1 MEQKQPVKR
10 KRRWGDRYDGRRLR
24 SLDAFSRVSPY
35 IMVTRNTSS
44 NHFMDTIDIDEIE
57 RYIRHKR
64 NDDGLVGFGIMHVL
78 IAAYVRSLSQKPAVN
93 RFIAGQKIYARNS
106 VQINLTVKR
115 EMRSDA
121 LETVI
126 KISPELDAT
135 ATEVYELI
143 KKEIDLSKNNN
154 QSDFDKTA
162 KILDYIPGLLLKF
175 AVWFLK
181 TLDYFGLLPKKL
193 EKLSPFHGS
202 MFITSMGSLGVPPIF
217 HHLYDFGNV
226 PVLCSF
232 GAKQKRNEL
241 QADGSIIERR
251 YITVM
256 WVMDERIC
264 DGFYYS
270 TAMKYIKGVL
280 RNPFVLDERP
290 EQIIEDVD

>member
-1 MEQKQPVKR
+1 MEQKQPVTR

-226 PVLCSF
+226 PVFCSF

>member
-93 RFIAGQKIYARNS
+93 RFIAGQKIYACNS

-202 MFITSMGSLGVPPIF
+202 MFITSMGSLGVPPVF
-217 HHLYDFGNV
+217 HHLYDFGNI
-226 PVLCSF
+226 PVFCSF

-241 QADGSIIERR
+241 QADGSVIERR

-270 TAMKYIKGVL
+270 SAMKYIKGVL

>member
-202 MFITSMGSLGVPPIF
+202 MFITSMGSLGVLPIF

-226 PVLCSF
+226 PVFCSF

>member
-1 MEQKQPVKR
+1 
-10 KRRWGDRYDGRRLR
+10 
-24 SLDAFSRVSPY
+24 
-35 IMVTRNTSS
+35 
-44 NHFMDTIDIDEIE
+44 
-57 RYIRHKR
+57 
-64 NDDGLVGFGIMHVL
+64 
-78 IAAYVRSLSQKPAVN
+78 
-93 RFIAGQKIYARNS
+93 
-106 VQINLTVKR
+106 
-115 EMRSDA
+115 MRSDA

-202 MFITSMGSLGVPPIF
+202 MFITSMGSLGVPPVF
-217 HHLYDFGNV
+217 HHLYDFGNI
-226 PVLCSF
+226 PVFCSF

-241 QADGSIIERR
+241 QADGSVIERR

-270 TAMKYIKGVL
+270 SAMKYIKGVL

>member
-1 MEQKQPVKR
+1 
-10 KRRWGDRYDGRRLR
+10 
-24 SLDAFSRVSPY
+24 
-35 IMVTRNTSS
+35 MVTRNTSS

-226 PVLCSF
+226 PVFCSF

>member
-1 MEQKQPVKR
+1 M
-10 KRRWGDRYDGRRLR
+10 
-24 SLDAFSRVSPY
+24 DAFSRVSPY

-143 KKEIDLSKNNN
+143 KKEIDRSNNN
-154 QSDFDKTA
+154 NHSDFDNTA

-202 MFITSMGSLGVPPIF
+202 MFITSMGSLGVPPVF
-217 HHLYDFGNV
+217 HHLYDFGNI
-226 PVLCSF
+226 PVFCSF

-241 QADGSIIERR
+241 QADGSVIERR

-270 TAMKYIKGVL
+270 SAMKYIKGVL

>member
-10 KRRWGDRYDGRRLR
+10 TRRWGDRYDGRRLR

-226 PVLCSF
+226 PVFCSF

>member
-154 QSDFDKTA
+154 QSDFEKTE

-226 PVLCSF
+226 PVFCSF

>member
-106 VQINLTVKR
+106 VQTVKR

-202 MFITSMGSLGVPPIF
+202 MFITSMGSLGVPPVF
-217 HHLYDFGNV
+217 HHLYDFGNI
-226 PVLCSF
+226 PVFCSF

-241 QADGSIIERR
+241 QADGSVIERR

-270 TAMKYIKGVL
+270 SAMKYIKGVL

>member
-143 KKEIDLSKNNN
+143 KKESDLSKNNN

-202 MFITSMGSLGVPPIF
+202 MFITSMGSLGVPPVF
-217 HHLYDFGNV
+217 HHLYDFGNI
-226 PVLCSF
+226 PVFCSF

-241 QADGSIIERR
+241 QADGSVIERR

-270 TAMKYIKGVL
+270 SAMKYIKGVL

-290 EQIIEDVD
+290 EQTIEDVD

>member
-162 KILDYIPGLLLKF
+162 KILDYIPGRLLKF

-226 PVLCSF
+226 PVFCSF

>member
-162 KILDYIPGLLLKF
+162 KILDYVPGLLLKF

-202 MFITSMGSLGVPPIF
+202 MFITSMGSLGVPPVF
-217 HHLYDFGNV
+217 HHLYDFGNI
-226 PVLCSF
+226 PVFCSF

-241 QADGSIIERR
+241 QADGSVIERR

-270 TAMKYIKGVL
+270 SAMKYIKGVL

>member
-126 KISPELDAT
+126 KISPKLDAT

-226 PVLCSF
+226 PVFCSF

-241 QADGSIIERR
+241 QSDGSIIERR

>member
-10 KRRWGDRYDGRRLR
+10 KRRWGDRYDGQRLR

-126 KISPELDAT
+126 KISPKLDAT

-226 PVLCSF
+226 PVFCSF

>member
-10 KRRWGDRYDGRRLR
+10 TRRWGDRYDGRRLR

-126 KISPELDAT
+126 KISPKLDAT

-226 PVLCSF
+226 PVFCSF

>member
-64 NDDGLVGFGIMHVL
+64 NDDGLVGCGIMHVL

-226 PVLCSF
+226 PVFCSF

>member
-202 MFITSMGSLGVPPIF
+202 MFITSMGSLGVPPVF
-217 HHLYDFGNV
+217 HHLYDFGNI
-226 PVLCSF
+226 PVFCSF

-241 QADGSIIERR
+241 QADGSVIERR

-270 TAMKYIKGVL
+270 SAMKYIKGVL